1 VNGTQAAIKI
11 IILLKNLSTVL
22 SSLWR
27 RNGKLEGGVSQILRP
42 YFNALSNCYSF
53 ITHALRKCGGIIQKI
68 GAEFCQKMNGNAIA

>member
-27 RNGKLEGGVSQILRP
+27 RNGKLEGSVSQILLP
-42 YFNALSNCYSF
+42 YVAAL
-53 ITHALRKCGGIIQKI
+53 IVIHLLPTHLENVEVLYKK
-68 GAEFCQKMNGNAIA
+68 